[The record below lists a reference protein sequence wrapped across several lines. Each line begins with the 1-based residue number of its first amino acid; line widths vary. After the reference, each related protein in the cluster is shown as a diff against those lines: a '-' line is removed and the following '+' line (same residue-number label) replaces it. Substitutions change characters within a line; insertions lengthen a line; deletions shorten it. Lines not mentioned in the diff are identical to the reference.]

1 MRDLKKTARA
11 ERAGLGGAKEDLKGV
26 SLKNVLGFLRE
37 EVGSDQDEEEEEGG
51 EKERKG
57 GGGGERGKD
66 DDEMRRMIR
75 SLIDVYEKGEL
86 RGGEMGDGEDG
97 RGGMGEGEGRK
108 GGDGRRGGGYAGG
121 EGGARVDGGVG
132 GGLASEDK
140 MRSVGLSEEQVQ
152 IAKVMGL
159 TNEDVDEYA
168 RRVDEDPQ
176 SLEFDLGGGAQD
188 LAPVGAEEMQ
198 EGGLAS
204 LVNSG
209 DSLLGGMG
217 GASVLARIEE
227 YIKEEKQEREF
238 LGEIK
243 EAGEATS
250 QGPHS
255 MTIHGSLG
263 YKRYKNEVSRSGAAS
278 HGPYSITFIYITRM
292 VPSMHQRQKRGQTLN
307 LAPQAPS
314 MH

>member
-1 MRDLKKTARA
+1 M
-11 ERAGLGGAKEDLKGV
+11 
-26 SLKNVLGFLRE
+26 
-37 EVGSDQDEEEEEGG
+37 
-51 EKERKG
+51 
-57 GGGGERGKD
+57 
-66 DDEMRRMIR
+66 
-75 SLIDVYEKGEL
+75 
-86 RGGEMGDGEDG
+86 
-97 RGGMGEGEGRK
+97 
-108 GGDGRRGGGYAGG
+108 
-121 EGGARVDGGVG
+121 G

-168 RRVDEDPQ
+168 RLVDEDPQ

-188 LAPVGAEEMQ
+188 LAPVGAEEVQ

-204 LVNSG
+204 LVSSG

-217 GASVLARIEE
+217 GAAVLARIEE

-250 QGPHS
+250 QGLHS

-263 YKRYKNEVSRSGAAS
+263 YRVEVSRSGAAI
-278 HGPYSITFIYITRM
+278 HGPYSIKHPHGALDAPATKAGTNPKPCTAGALDAPATKAGTNPKPCTAGALDALATKAGTNPKPCTAGALDALATAVETLWGGLGVPGFNGGILVPTDGM
-292 VPSMHQRQKRGQTLN
+292 VSLDDV
-307 LAPQAPS
+307 LAGLEDEVRDSPNFWS
-314 MH
+314 

>member
-1 MRDLKKTARA
+1 M
-11 ERAGLGGAKEDLKGV
+11 
-26 SLKNVLGFLRE
+26 
-37 EVGSDQDEEEEEGG
+37 
-51 EKERKG
+51 
-57 GGGGERGKD
+57 
-66 DDEMRRMIR
+66 
-75 SLIDVYEKGEL
+75 
-86 RGGEMGDGEDG
+86 
-97 RGGMGEGEGRK
+97 
-108 GGDGRRGGGYAGG
+108 
-121 EGGARVDGGVG
+121 DGGVG

-188 LAPVGAEEMQ
+188 LAPVGAEEVQ

-204 LVNSG
+204 LVSSG

-217 GASVLARIEE
+217 GAAVLARIEE

-250 QGPHS
+250 QGLHS

-263 YKRYKNEVSRSGAAS
+263 YRVEVSRSGAAI
-278 HGPYSITFIYITRM
+278 HGPYSIKHPHGALDAPATKAGTNPKPCTAGALDALATAVETLWGGLGVPGFNGGILVPTDGM
-292 VPSMHQRQKRGQTLN
+292 VSLDDV
-307 LAPQAPS
+307 LAGLEDEVRDSPNFWS
-314 MH
+314 